1 MGHRTL
7 TVFFSL
13 FRKIDTHFDF
23 RSPAK
28 VLEAFEA
35 ALEILVLGPVH
46 IKKTNLLQDTLDD
59 TNIHGVKTRL
69 RGTVLLNVSFRADF
83 LQEVQ
88 EYAT

>member
-1 MGHRTL
+1 MCKKMGHHTM

-59 TNIHGVKTRL
+59 KKHPRSEDAAPRSCSVKRL
-69 RGTVLLNVSFRADF
+69 V
-83 LQEVQ
+83 
-88 EYAT
+88 